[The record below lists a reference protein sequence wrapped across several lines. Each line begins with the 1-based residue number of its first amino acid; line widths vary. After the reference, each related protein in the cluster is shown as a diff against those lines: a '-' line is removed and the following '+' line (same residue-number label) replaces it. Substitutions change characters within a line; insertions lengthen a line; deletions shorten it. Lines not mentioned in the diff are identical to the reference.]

1 MINHITSHYKRLPFA
16 VIQTCYV
23 HFVNEWGL
31 CLPTGPELRNG
42 HMGGFLNQ
50 RKLKGDAL
58 AQQSTESLLE
68 EFGQQD
74 ALCINA
80 ILHGIL
86 FNMNKS
92 LIYLL
97 CVHLFCKMPAIQ
109 TL

>member
-1 MINHITSHYKRLPFA
+1 M
-16 VIQTCYV
+16 
-23 HFVNEWGL
+23 

-74 ALCINA
+74 AFCINA
-80 ILHGIL
+80 ILHGVL

-97 CVHLFCKMPAIQ
+97 CVHLFCKMPAVQI
-109 TL
+109 LRVFFFF